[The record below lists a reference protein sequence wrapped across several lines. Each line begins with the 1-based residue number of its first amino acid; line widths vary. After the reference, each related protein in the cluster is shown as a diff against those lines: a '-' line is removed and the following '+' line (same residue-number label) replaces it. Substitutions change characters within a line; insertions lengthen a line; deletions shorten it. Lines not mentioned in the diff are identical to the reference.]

1 MIKKVIFKSNIIK
14 KNKKNKLIYLNKLKD
29 LSVKIKLRVSYAI
42 LCILMI
48 VLGVASITGIGIV
61 NKNANNMYNVS
72 FQSIKTLESIN
83 SNIKEVDS
91 YLVNIFMSSD
101 NGNINIYS
109 NKIKILSQQTKALI
123 NDHEKV
129 RITKEEKN
137 KYNQLKED
145 FKEFDEYTDKVLDLI
160 NNGNIEEANQIYN
173 KSMIRVKNSIYDL
186 LKTNITFSETNAEK
200 NNINNNNIFNNVL
213 VLTIGINIIGIVGA
227 IILVVL
233 ISRGILKPLKK
244 IEGLAERISKYDV
257 SKNIDIDSKDE
268 FGKTAIL
275 LNKSQEN
282 IRDLITIIMG
292 ETSNISALSEELS
305 ATVQEVTSKVETV
318 DMSTQEINERMKES
332 ITTYEEIATSI
343 QDVNTNMEN
352 LSKKAIDGNNNA
364 NQIEERALII
374 EKDSEKIMKEISLIY
389 EKKEKD
395 IIKAIEDVKV
405 VTEVR
410 KMADAISNIASQT
423 NLLALNATIEAAHA
437 GEAGKGFSV
446 VANEVKRLA
455 EESSHTVET
464 IKKTITKVEQSVNNL
479 SCHSNEILK
488 FIMEDVNR
496 NLEKYASIGQ
506 KYSKDGKFI
515 SDMSQELALM
525 SEQVETTIGEVSRV
539 MKNVGS
545 DSEKSSKSV
554 DLIQKGL
561 HDTTLAMKQVL
572 ATSEDQANIAFKIN
586 ELVRNFEV

>member
-14 KNKKNKLIYLNKLKD
+14 KNEKNKLKCLKKLKD

-42 LCILMI
+42 LCILII

-61 NKNANNMYNVS
+61 NKNANNMYNIS

-83 SNIKEVDS
+83 SNIKEADS

-123 NDHEKV
+123 NDYEKV
-129 RITKEEKN
+129 KITKEEKN
-137 KYNQLKED
+137 KYDQLKEAL
-145 FKEFDEYTDKVLDLI
+145 KAFDEYTDKVLNLI
-160 NNGNIEEANQIYN
+160 NNSNIEEANKIYN
-173 KSMIRVKNSIYDL
+173 KSMIRVKNSISDL
-186 LKTNITFSETNAEK
+186 LKTNINFSEANAEK
-200 NNINNNNIFNNVL
+200 NNVNNNNVFNNVL
-213 VLTIGINIIGIVGA
+213 VLTIGITVISIVGA
-227 IILVVL
+227 MILVIL
-233 ISRGILKPLKK
+233 ISRSILKPLKK

-268 FGKTAIL
+268 FGKTATL

-318 DMSTQEINERMKES
+318 DLSTQEINGRMKES
-332 ITTYEEIATSI
+332 ITTYEQIATSI

-364 NQIEERALII
+364 NQIEERALMI
-374 EKDSEKIMKEISLIY
+374 EKHSEETMEEISSIY
-389 EKKEKD
+389 GRKEKD

-405 VTEVR
+405 VNEVR

-455 EESSHTVET
+455 EESSNTVEI
-464 IKKTITKVEQSVNNL
+464 IKKTINKVEEAVNNL
-479 SCHSNEILK
+479 SRHSNEILK
-488 FIMEDVNR
+488 FIIEDVNR
-496 NLEKYASIGQ
+496 NLEKYSSIGQ
-506 KYSKDGKFI
+506 KYSQDGKFI
-515 SDMSQELALM
+515 SNMSQELALM
-525 SEQVETTIGEVSRV
+525 SEQVEKTIVEVNKA
-539 MKNVGS
+539 MMNVGS
-545 DSEKSSKSV
+545 DSEKSAESV
-554 DLIQKGL
+554 DLIQRGL

-572 ATSEDQANIAFKIN
+572 STSEDQANIAFKIN